1 MSELQPRLVGLL
13 FLTVASSVQADW
25 WIAYSPVI
33 VKHTG
38 QSSYCC
44 FPTKAACE
52 AARAQ
57 KLQPA
62 DSIGC
67 FGFDSPSAKQKQGG
81 GQSKEAKEAQA
92 KAAAQAKA
100 QREAQ
105 LKLQEQKFREA
116 MQGTLHEFKGLGDG
130 GDTSGLSLKPV
141 PPAGGQ
147 ALGQLQGSAAWSDAA
162 TRAKTDEDAR
172 AKAELGAQGAGGLK
186 LPDGAV
192 RVPEPPAPTP
202 VEVQQ
207 KFLSLL
213 LERKQTNQQQSR
225 QTEQQIRAL
234 EQKLQASEAG
244 AARQESELAGLK
256 LKETPAAG
264 KAEDSEAQR
273 QAREALE
280 RAKAEQQKL
289 KQELER
295 RRREREQ
302 LAQDEQ
308 RLQQLETQYQ
318 AEPQRAGELMGQLG
332 R

>member
-1 MSELQPRLVGLL
+1 MNALRCVVRGLL
-13 FLTVASSVQADW
+13 LTVPLCVQADW

-38 QSSYCC
+38 QSTYCC

-67 FGFDSPSAKQKQGG
+67 FGYDSPSAKQQPGG
-81 GQSKEAKEAQA
+81 GQSKEAQA
-92 KAAAQAKA
+92 KAAAQAQA
-100 QREAQ
+100 QKEAQ

-116 MQGTLHEFKGLGDG
+116 MQGTLHEFKGLDDG
-130 GDTSGLSLKPV
+130 GGSGDLSLKPV
-141 PPAGGQ
+141 PPAGGD
-147 ALGQLQGSAAWSDAA
+147 AFGQLRGSAAWSDAA
-162 TRAKTDEDAR
+162 ARARPDEEAR

-186 LPDGAV
+186 LPDGATK
-192 RVPEPPAPTP
+192 VPEPPTPTP

-207 KFLSLL
+207 KFVTLLSD
-213 LERKQTNQQQSR
+213 RKQANRQQS
-225 QTEQQIRAL
+225 QQSEQQIRAL
-234 EQKLQASEAG
+234 EQKIRAG
-244 AARQESELAGLK
+244 EDELARQESELTNLP
-256 LKETPAAG
+256 LKETPSAG
-264 KAEDSEAQR
+264 RTADSDAQR
-273 QAREALE
+273 KAREALE

-308 RLQQLETQYQ
+308 RLQQLEARYQ
-318 AEPQRAGELMGQLG
+318 AEPQRAGEWMGQLE

>member
-1 MSELQPRLVGLL
+1 MITLRHAMSGLL
-13 FLTVASSVQADW
+13 LAVPLCVQADW

-38 QSSYCC
+38 QSTYCC

-67 FGFDSPSAKQKQGG
+67 FGFDSPSAKQKPGAT
-81 GQSKEAKEAQA
+81 QSKAQAEQQA
-92 KAAAQAKA
+92 KAEAKAKA
-100 QREAQ
+100 QKEAQ

-116 MQGTLHEFKGLGDG
+116 MQGTLHEFKGLDDG
-130 GDTSGLSLKPV
+130 GGTSGLSLKPV
-141 PPAGGQ
+141 PPAGGVG
-147 ALGQLQGSAAWSDAA
+147 LDQLKGSAAWSDAA
-162 TRAKTDEDAR
+162 TRAKTNEEAR
-172 AKAELGAQGAGGLK
+172 AKAELGAQGAGGLR

-202 VEVQQ
+202 VEMQQ
-207 KFLSLL
+207 KFRSLL
-213 LERKQTNQQQSR
+213 LERQQVNRQQSQ
-225 QTEQQIRAL
+225 QTEQQISAL
-234 EQKLQASEAG
+234 EQQLQASEQEAT
-244 AARQESELAGLK
+244 RQERELANLK
-256 LKETPAAG
+256 LKVAPAAG
-264 KAEDSEAQR
+264 KVEESDAQR

-280 RAKAEQQKL
+280 RAKAEQEKL

-295 RRREREQ
+295 HRRERAQ

-308 RLQQLETQYQ
+308 RLQQMEAQYQ
-318 AEPQRAGELMGQLG
+318 ADPQRAGELMGRLG

>member
-1 MSELQPRLVGLL
+1 VTVLHRGVAALL
-13 FLTVASSVQADW
+13 LLGAPWLAQADW

-38 QSSYCC
+38 QSTYCC

-67 FGFDSPSAKQKQGG
+67 FGFDSPNAQPQQGG
-81 GQSKEAKEAQA
+81 TQSKAQAEQQA
-92 KAAAQAKA
+92 KAAAEAQAQKA
-100 QREAQ
+100 AQ

-116 MQGTLHEFKGLGDG
+116 MQSTLHDFKGLDDDG
-130 GDTSGLSLKPV
+130 AGGLSLKPV
-141 PPAGGQ
+141 PPAGDG

-162 TRAKTDEDAR
+162 TRAKTDEEAR
-172 AKAELGAQGAGGLK
+172 AKAALGAQGAGGLK
-186 LPDGAV
+186 LLDGATK
-192 RVPEPPAPTP
+192 VPEPPVPTP

-207 KFLSLL
+207 QFVTLL
-213 LERKQTNQQQSR
+213 FERKQVNRLQTQQAEQRISALERK
-225 QTEQQIRAL
+225 IRA
-234 EQKLQASEAG
+234 SEEE
-244 AARQESELAGLK
+244 AARQESALAGLK
-256 LKETPAAG
+256 LKESSVA
-264 KAEDSEAQR
+264 DSEAQR
-273 QAREALE
+273 KAREALE
-280 RAKAEQQKL
+280 RAQAEQQKL

-302 LAQDEQ
+302 LAQDE
-308 RLQQLETQYQ
+308 RHLQQLEAQYQ
-318 AEPQRAGELMGQLG
+318 ADPQQAGELMGRLE

>member
-1 MSELQPRLVGLL
+1 MNAWYRGTAAAVALL
-13 FLTVASSVQADW
+13 FVPTTQADW

-38 QSSYCC
+38 QSTYCC

-67 FGFDSPSAKQKQGG
+67 FGFDSPSAKQKPGG
-81 GQSKEAKEAQA
+81 TQSKAQA
-92 KAAAQAKA
+92 EQQAKDAANAKA
-100 QREAQ
+100 QKEAQ

-116 MQGTLHEFKGLGDG
+116 MQGTLHELKGVGDG
-130 GDTSGLSLKPV
+130 NYTLSLKPV
-141 PPAGGQ
+141 PPPGGA
-147 ALGQLQGSAAWSDAA
+147 ALEQLKGSAAWSDAA
-162 TRAKTDEDAR
+162 TRAKADDEAR

-186 LPDGAV
+186 LPDGAAS
-192 RVPEPPAPTP
+192 VPAPPAPTP
-202 VEVQQ
+202 VDVQQ
-207 KFLSLL
+207 KFLSALL
-213 LERKQTNQQQSR
+213 GRQQANRQQSQ
-225 QTEQQIRAL
+225 QTEQQIRTL
-234 EQKLQASEAG
+234 EQKIQASEAE
-244 AARQESELAGLK
+244 AARQETELAALR
-256 LKETPAAG
+256 LKEAPAAG
-264 KAEDSEAQR
+264 KTGDSEAQR
-273 QAREALE
+273 KAREALE

-308 RLQQLETQYQ
+308 RLQQLEAQYQ
-318 AEPQRAGELMGQLG
+318 ADPQQAGVLMDNLE